1 MKINNLDNSLNLGGS
16 ERKKVSFRKK
26 DPTTE
31 PDSIEISDKAKT
43 LQDQSGKTVKFTE
56 VQGGGLS
63 YLLKDKKIEQAK
75 ANLSSGLY
83 EKQEYKE
90 ETADKLINST
100 ELKDITYDL
109 NSLKEANQSKEK
121 SAKIEEIRQKIA
133 SGFYNRAEV
142 LDEIAKKLTKEFG
155 FE

>member
-1 MKINNLDNSLNLGGS
+1 MKINNLDSSLNLGGP
-16 ERKKVSFRKK
+16 ERRKVSFRKK
-26 DPTTE
+26 GLTTG

-43 LQDQSGKTVKFTE
+43 LQDKNGKAVKFTE
-56 VQGGGLS
+56 VQGAGLNYS
-63 YLLKDKKIEQAK
+63 IKDKKVEQAK
-75 ANLSSGLY
+75 ANLDSGLY

-90 ETADKLINST
+90 KTADKLISSS
-100 ELKDITYDL
+100 ELKDMVYNLD
-109 NSLKEANQSKEK
+109 SLKEANQSKEK
-121 SAKIEEIRQKIA
+121 STKIEEIRQKIA

>member
-43 LQDQSGKTVKFTE
+43 LQGQSGKTVKFTE
-56 VQGGGLS
+56 VQGVGLS
-63 YLLKDKKIEQAK
+63 YSIKDKKIEQAK
-75 ANLSSGLY
+75 DNLSSGLY

-90 ETADKLINST
+90 KTADKLINST
-100 ELKDITYDL
+100 ELKDIAYDL

-142 LDEIAKKLTKEFG
+142 LDEIAKKLIKEFG